1 MKYTELIIK
10 APRNASETVQA
21 ALLEAGF
28 DSMQIDDPMDAVD
41 IAEHQD
47 LYKYDYINEEISQK
61 AAEAEAGADAI
72 TITLYFED
80 NEEGRTR
87 LSEAEKL
94 LSGIEGVSFRT
105 KETGDDSEWLYKWQ
119 EHFKP

>member
-47 LYKYDYINEEISQK
+47 LYKYDP
-61 AAEAEAGADAI
+61 
-72 TITLYFED
+72 
-80 NEEGRTR
+80 
-87 LSEAEKL
+87 
-94 LSGIEGVSFRT
+94 V
-105 KETGDDSEWLYKWQ
+105 
-119 EHFKP
+119 

>member
-10 APRNASETVQA
+10 APRNASELVQA
-21 ALLEAGF
+21 VLLEAGF

-61 AAEAEAGADAI
+61 AAEAE
-72 TITLYFED
+72 ERSRRD
-80 NEEGRTR
+80 NDH
-87 LSEAEKL
+87 S
-94 LSGIEGVSFRT
+94 IFRR
-105 KETGDDSEWLYKWQ
+105 
-119 EHFKP
+119 